1 MFFKTKEQKELEK
14 VFEELVIKEKDNLY
28 RLAYMYVKNGNDAM
42 DILQES
48 ILKAYKN
55 LTTVK
60 DNSFL
65 DRWLKRIVIN
75 CSIDYIKRNSKIVY
89 IDDIQT
95 IAGIH
100 KDKNYE
106 DLYEAVDTLSP
117 DLRTIIILKYFQ
129 GYTIEEVGEI
139 LDISIS
145 QVKNKLHKALKLLR
159 LEIKITS

>member
-1 MFFKTKEQKELEK
+1 M
-14 VFEELVIKEKDNLY
+14 
-28 RLAYMYVKNGNDAM
+28 
-42 DILQES
+42 
-48 ILKAYKN
+48 
-55 LTTVK
+55 
-60 DNSFL
+60 L
-65 DRWLKRIVIN
+65 DRWLKRIVVN
-75 CSIDYIKRNSKIVY
+75 CSIDYIKRSSKIVY

-95 IAGIH
+95 TAGIH

-139 LDISIS
+139 LEISIS

>member
-65 DRWLKRIVIN
+65 DRWLKRIVVN

-95 IAGIH
+95 TAGIH

-117 DLRTIIILKYFQ
+117 ELRTIIILKYFQ

>member
-1 MFFKTKEQKELEK
+1 
-14 VFEELVIKEKDNLY
+14 
-28 RLAYMYVKNGNDAM
+28 MYVKNGNDAM

-60 DNSFL
+60 DNSLL
-65 DRWLKRIVIN
+65 DRWLKRIVVN
-75 CSIDYIKRNSKIVY
+75 CSIDYIKRSLKIVY

-95 IAGIH
+95 TAGIH

-139 LDISIS
+139 LEISIS

>member
-65 DRWLKRIVIN
+65 DRWLKRIVVN